1 MQKTLNFAL
10 GYLIFWLASGFYYRE
25 ITKWL
30 ISIDT
35 TTLWVVHTHA
45 LALGMIFLLIVA
57 IFQKLYF
64 LGEGRSWKIFFHSYN
79 TGLILTLSMLL
90 IRGTT
95 EVLSIPLSKAMNA
108 SIAGISGIGHI
119 LLTIGLIS
127 FFIILKKAV
136 KIQDPKQ

>member
-25 ITKWL
+25 MTKWL
-30 ISIDT
+30 TSIDA

-57 IFQKLYF
+57 IFQKLYT
-64 LGEGRSWKIFFHSYN
+64 LENGRSWKIFFHSYN
-79 TGLILTLSMLL
+79 TGLILTLSMLMV
-90 IRGTT
+90 RGTT
-95 EVLSIPLSKAMNA
+95 EILMMPLSKAMNA

-136 KIQDPKQ
+136 KMQDSK

>member
-1 MQKTLNFAL
+1 
-10 GYLIFWLASGFYYRE
+10 
-25 ITKWL
+25 
-30 ISIDT
+30 
-35 TTLWVVHTHA
+35 
-45 LALGMIFLLIVA
+45 
-57 IFQKLYF
+57 
-64 LGEGRSWKIFFHSYN
+64 
-79 TGLILTLSMLL
+79 MLL